1 MFQLGNLFN
10 YLLSIPLG
18 TKRHYGI
25 ITTVTAFIAMVIL
38 VRIMVIAVARGGHAF
53 ALPSLNFALPSKLR
67 SYLNCT

>member
-10 YLLSIPLG
+10 YLLSMPLG

-38 VRIMVIAVARGGHAF
+38 VRIMVNLLCYI
-53 ALPSLNFALPSKLR
+53 
-67 SYLNCT
+67 SYKITIIGKMSSSWLKFSYILV